1 MIRFGDIDV
10 DVDRR
15 EVRRAGSVV
24 HLEPQAFDLL
34 IVLIDHRD
42 RVLTKYELLDGV
54 WGHRFVS
61 DANLTT
67 RIKEI
72 RRALG
77 DDGRQQHTI
86 RNVRGRGYRF
96 VADVQVVDGRTWAP
110 TPVGLIGRD
119 PEIAAVIDA
128 LVRSPVVTLTG
139 PGGVGKSTLART
151 VAHRMAAGFGLGT
164 RLVQLSTLDHDQHVL
179 PAITR
184 SLDVLLDAD
193 RPDLAIRSIADLDV
207 LVVLDNCEHVVDAV
221 AGVLDRLLAVPS
233 PRIRIVATSQVR
245 LGLRGEELVAVGPF
259 GPDEALALFVER
271 ACEVRPQWDVDTV
284 GRDRVS
290 QLLAGLDRL
299 PLTIEMAAARLG
311 SLTFDELESLI
322 GSGVPARHM
331 THRSPDRRHQSL
343 DSLVTWSAELLDPAH
358 RRMFTE
364 FAVFSGAVSV
374 RDVIA
379 VIGGDG
385 PAALLDLAALAER
398 SLLVVDDDG
407 RDTRFRMLA
416 TIRAVA
422 ANWLDDSDRAHE
434 VRRRHAEHFTAV
446 GRAID
451 LEIRTPNEA
460 AGRVRLD
467 AVAAELRSAFVW
479 AQSEE
484 PAMASE
490 LCGALYLAAYSS
502 FWSEPAEWSR
512 VVLLTH
518 PGAELDGARIAMAG
532 AQANAGDLDA
542 ARESIAATTHSR
554 DGRIRAAALEILA
567 DVALYSGD
575 LREALS
581 ITDRLHR
588 SGVELADPHWMAI
601 AAVDAS
607 LALTYGGEPAA
618 ALARLDGLDVEAFS
632 PSDRAWLV
640 YSRGEALSAVG
651 GHDTIESFLG
661 AIALARSVG
670 NPFVT
675 SVAQLSLAVQ
685 YARTGNVMMALDVYS
700 ECLHDHVRHG
710 NYVHAVTTLRGLVEV
725 LVAAGDDHGA
735 AVVAAATSSASL
747 RPSYGSEI
755 EGLESA
761 VIDLERRVG
770 APRFA
775 DWAGEGRLL
784 DVPAAVR
791 LAAHRVDLRRR

>member
-1 MIRFGDIDV
+1 M
-10 DVDRR
+10 
-15 EVRRAGSVV
+15 S
-24 HLEPQAFDLL
+24 
-34 IVLIDHRD
+34 
-42 RVLTKYELLDGV
+42 K
-54 WGHRFVS
+54 
-61 DANLTT
+61 
-67 RIKEI
+67 
-72 RRALG
+72 
-77 DDGRQQHTI
+77 
-86 RNVRGRGYRF
+86 
-96 VADVQVVDGRTWAP
+96 
-110 TPVGLIGRD
+110 
-119 PEIAAVIDA
+119 
-128 LVRSPVVTLTG
+128 
-139 PGGVGKSTLART
+139 
-151 VAHRMAAGFGLGT
+151 
-164 RLVQLSTLDHDQHVL
+164 
-179 PAITR
+179 
-184 SLDVLLDAD
+184 
-193 RPDLAIRSIADLDV
+193 
-207 LVVLDNCEHVVDAV
+207 
-221 AGVLDRLLAVPS
+221 
-233 PRIRIVATSQVR
+233 
-245 LGLRGEELVAVGPF
+245 
-259 GPDEALALFVER
+259 
-271 ACEVRPQWDVDTV
+271 
-284 GRDRVS
+284 
-290 QLLAGLDRL
+290 LLAGLDRL

-322 GSGVPARHM
+322 GAGFPVRHM

-343 DSLVTWSAELLDPAH
+343 DSLVTWSAELLDPVH

-364 FAVFSGAVSV
+364 FSVFSGAVSV
-374 RDVIA
+374 HDAIA

-407 RDTRFRMLA
+407 LDTRFRMLA
-416 TIRAVA
+416 TVRAVA
-422 ANWLDDSDRAHE
+422 ANWLDDTERSHE
-434 VRRRHAEHFTAV
+434 VRRRHAEHFLDVA
-446 GRAID
+446 RAID

-479 AQSEE
+479 AQSDE

-490 LCGALYLAAYSS
+490 LCGVLHLAAYSS
-502 FWSEPAEWSR
+502 FWSEPAEWGR
-512 VVLLTH
+512 VVLLAH
-518 PGAELDGARIAMAG
+518 PGAELDGARIVLAG

-542 ARESIAATTHSR
+542 ARESIAPSVRSQDA
-554 DGRIRAAALEILA
+554 RIRAAAAEILA

-581 ITDRLHR
+581 IADQLHR

-618 ALARLDGLDVEAFS
+618 ALARLDGLDIEACS

-640 YSRGEALSAVG
+640 YSRGEALSAVEDHG
-651 GHDTIESFLG
+651 AIDLFLG

-685 YARTGNVMMALDVYS
+685 YAQAGNVMMALDVYS
-700 ECLHDHVRHG
+700 ECLHGHVRHG

-735 AVVAAATSSASL
+735 VVVAAATSSTSL
-747 RPSYGSEI
+747 RPSYGPEI
-755 EGLESA
+755 ERLENVVS
-761 VIDLERRVG
+761 DLEQRVG

>member
-1 MIRFGDIDV
+1 MI
-10 DVDRR
+10 
-15 EVRRAGSVV
+15 ACS
-24 HLEPQAFDLL
+24 
-34 IVLIDHRD
+34 
-42 RVLTKYELLDGV
+42 TKNELLDGV

-271 ACEVRPQWDVDTV
+271 ACEVRPQWDVDAV
-284 GRDRVS
+284 GRDRVP

-385 PAALLDLAALAER
+385 PAALLDVRCRRSGATGEGRGVHGGLRRRPRTGPNLHFKSRPWSVGTFAQRKAQRRGPPVRWDPRTPKGSPETLACWDVRTARNSAGTPSRRDVPLPLRPNPSHRPLSDR
-398 SLLVVDDDG
+398 SLFG
-407 RDTRFRMLA
+407 TMTRR
-416 TIRAVA
+416 
-422 ANWLDDSDRAHE
+422 
-434 VRRRHAEHFTAV
+434 
-446 GRAID
+446 
-451 LEIRTPNEA
+451 
-460 AGRVRLD
+460 
-467 AVAAELRSAFVW
+467 
-479 AQSEE
+479 E
-484 PAMASE
+484 P
-490 LCGALYLAAYSS
+490 CK
-502 FWSEPAEWSR
+502 
-512 VVLLTH
+512 
-518 PGAELDGARIAMAG
+518 
-532 AQANAGDLDA
+532 
-542 ARESIAATTHSR
+542 SIASLGTRREPCNSVTSFENPSRAWRPFHEPCKTVATQ
-554 DGRIRAAALEILA
+554 AKP
-567 DVALYSGD
+567 V
-575 LREALS
+575 
-581 ITDRLHR
+581 
-588 SGVELADPHWMAI
+588 
-601 AAVDAS
+601 AS
-607 LALTYGGEPAA
+607 LAT
-618 ALARLDGLDVEAFS
+618 VS
-632 PSDRAWLV
+632 
-640 YSRGEALSAVG
+640 
-651 GHDTIESFLG
+651 
-661 AIALARSVG
+661 
-670 NPFVT
+670 
-675 SVAQLSLAVQ
+675 
-685 YARTGNVMMALDVYS
+685 
-700 ECLHDHVRHG
+700 
-710 NYVHAVTTLRGLVEV
+710 
-725 LVAAGDDHGA
+725 
-735 AVVAAATSSASL
+735 
-747 RPSYGSEI
+747 
-755 EGLESA
+755 
-761 VIDLERRVG
+761 
-770 APRFA
+770 
-775 DWAGEGRLL
+775 
-784 DVPAAVR
+784 
-791 LAAHRVDLRRR
+791 

>member
-15 EVRRAGSVV
+15 EIRRAGSVV

-42 RVLTKYELLDGV
+42 RVLTKNELLDGV

-67 RIKEI
+67 RVKEI
-72 RRALG
+72 RRAVG

-96 VADVQVVDGRTWAP
+96 AADVEVVDARPPAP

-119 PEIAAVIDA
+119 PEIGAVLDA
-128 LVRSPVVTLTG
+128 LARSPVVTITG
-139 PGGVGKSTLART
+139 PGGVGKSTLARA

-164 RLVQLSTLDHDQHVL
+164 RLVQLSTLDRDEHVL
-179 PAITR
+179 SAISR
-184 SLDVLLDAD
+184 SLDVLLDVD
-193 RPDLAIRSIADLDV
+193 RPDLAIRSIAGLDV
-207 LVVLDNCEHVVDAV
+207 LVVLDNCEHLVDAV
-221 AGVLDRLLAVPS
+221 AGLLDRLMAVPS
-233 PRIRIVATSQVR
+233 LRIRILATSQVR
-245 LGLRGEELVAVGPF
+245 LGLADEQLVAVGPL
-259 GPDEALALFVER
+259 GADEALELFAER
-271 ACEVRPQWDVDTV
+271 AAAVRPQWDLDTV

-290 QLLAGLDRL
+290 ELVAGLDRL

-311 SLTFDELESLI
+311 SLTFDELDSLI
-322 GSGVPARHM
+322 GAGVPIRHM
-331 THRSPDRRHQSL
+331 THRSPDRRHRSL
-343 DSLVTWSAELLDPAH
+343 DSLVTWSAELLDPA
-358 RRMFTE
+358 RRRIFTE
-364 FAVFSGAVSV
+364 FSVFSGSVSARDAV
-374 RDVIA
+374 A

-385 PAALLDLAALAER
+385 PAVLFDLAGLAER
-398 SLLVVDDDG
+398 SLLVADDDG
-407 RDTRFRMLA
+407 LATRFRMLA
-416 TIRAVA
+416 TVRAVA
-422 ANWLDDSDRAHE
+422 ANRLDDTERARE
-434 VRRRHAEHFTAV
+434 VRRRHAEHFLDVA
-446 GRAID
+446 RAID
-451 LEIRTPNEA
+451 LEIRTSNEA
-460 AGRVRLD
+460 TGRSRLD

-484 PAMASE
+484 PALASE
-490 LCGALYLAAYSS
+490 LCGALHLAAYSS
-502 FWSEPAEWSR
+502 FWNEPAEWSR
-512 VVLLTH
+512 AVLLAH

-532 AQANAGDLDA
+532 TQANAGDLDA
-542 ARESIAATTHSR
+542 ARESIAATMHSR
-554 DGRIRAAALEILA
+554 DARITAAALEILA

-575 LREALS
+575 LHEALS
-581 ITDRLHR
+581 IADQLHR
-588 SGVELADPHWMAI
+588 SGLELADPHWIAI
-601 AAVDAS
+601 AAVDES
-607 LALTYGGEPAA
+607 LALTYGGEPTA
-618 ALARLDGLDVEAFS
+618 ALARLDGLDVEACS

-651 GHDTIESFLG
+651 GNSAIESFLG

-685 YARTGNVMMALDVYS
+685 YAQAGNMRMALDVYS

-725 LVAAGDDHGA
+725 LVSAGDDHSA
-735 AVVAAATSSASL
+735 AVVAAATSNASL
-747 RPSYGSEI
+747 RPSYGPEI
-755 EGLESA
+755 ERLES
-761 VIDLERRVG
+761 VVSDLERRVG